1 MKMMDCNLKRSSL
14 VLSFMVMVVLVI
26 SACTPATG
34 PSAPTKA
41 SQGASATATAA
52 PAAATKPTEPTKSSE
67 RKEVTLVKSIRPI
80 LANTVAALGKGD
92 IAAAKTAWAPYNGT
106 WNGVEVYVNFR
117 SLPIYQDLENNYEA
131 KITEALGSP
140 QPNAAKIL
148 PEAQAMLAKYDEAIQ
163 IVETGPA
170 ISPIFD
176 DVADLRIARAPLRD
190 VAPALAAGN
199 IVGAKASFDTF
210 TKAWPG
216 ISNLINTRSADAYQ
230 EIVQAIAQV
239 NAAWQKAQPT
249 AAELTPLVANVTNRY
264 NYGLNLVNTAAR
276 KADLARTTYSNEDV
290 QAAAGIRAIQAEL
303 KTSFASWNAGKY
315 EDAADH
321 AKRAGGELF
330 AATAVSAPLKARALD
345 AAVKKALDAY
355 TAVAGAPGDVAK
367 VRAANKD
374 AVEAGEVALQGVV
387 GQFWTDPK
395 LAAAIASAS
404 QR

>member
-1 MKMMDCNLKRSSL
+1 MMNCNLRGSSL
-14 VLSFMVMVVLVI
+14 GLPFLVMVVLVI
-26 SACTPATG
+26 GACAPANVPSTPAKT
-34 PSAPTKA
+34 
-41 SQGASATATAA
+41 SQGASAFATAA
-52 PAAATKPTEPTKSSE
+52 PASATKPTEPTKSSE
-67 RKEVTLVKSIRPI
+67 RKEVTLVKSVRPI

-92 IAAAKTAWAPYNGT
+92 IAAAKTAWAPYNGI
-106 WNGVEVYVNFR
+106 WNGVEVYYVNFR
-117 SLPIYQDLENNYEA
+117 SLPVYQDLESNYEA
-131 KITEALGSP
+131 KITEALESP

-163 IVETGPA
+163 IVEKGPA
-170 ISPIFD
+170 ISPLFD

-210 TKAWPG
+210 IKAWPG
-216 ISNLINTRSADAYQ
+216 ISNLISTRSADAYQ
-230 EIVQAIAQV
+230 EIIQAIAQV

-249 AAELTPLVANVTNRY
+249 AAELTPLVAAVTNRY

-276 KADLARTTYSNEDV
+276 KADLASTTYSNEDV

-303 KTSFASWNAGKY
+303 KTTFASWNAGKY
-315 EDAADH
+315 EDAAAH

-330 AATAVSAPLKARALD
+330 SDATVSAPLKARVLD
-345 AAVKKALDAY
+345 AAVKSALDAY

-374 AVEAGEVALQGVV
+374 AVEAGEVAIQGVV

-395 LAAAIASAS
+395 LPAAIASAS